1 MFGGIV
7 ARTRLSNERKKMIRE
22 TGRIYDDTRHFSV
35 RGHTVESASPR
46 DPGEM
51 SERRCFRLSQKLRRS
66 HARPVIN
73 TV

>member
-1 MFGGIV
+1 MEGRRESNTAFERRWDTDL
-7 ARTRLSNERKKMIRE
+7 RTASAI
-22 TGRIYDDTRHFSV
+22 FPPA
-35 RGHTVESASPR
+35 VESASPR

-73 TV
+73 TA